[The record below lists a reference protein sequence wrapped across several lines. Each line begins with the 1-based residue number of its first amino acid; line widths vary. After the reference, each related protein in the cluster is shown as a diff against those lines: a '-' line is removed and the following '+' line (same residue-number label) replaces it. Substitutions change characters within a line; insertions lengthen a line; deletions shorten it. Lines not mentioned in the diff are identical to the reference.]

1 MKWMKAIASAAAL
14 LAIATSA
21 AAPGVRAEAVPAPRR
36 VLFIGNSLTYAN
48 DMPKLVERMSER
60 IGEPISTSTVAFA
73 DFSLGDHWD
82 KGDAL
87 AAIRRGGWDLVVLQ
101 QGPSSLPESR
111 DQLVADTRRFDV
123 EIRKAGART
132 ALYQVW
138 PPKARERFAPDVSRS
153 YAEAAKAVGGLL
165 LPVGDAWQETFKFD
179 PAAKLYGADEFHP
192 SLEGSQLAARVIV
205 EAITGKKLPR

>member
-1 MKWMKAIASAAAL
+1 MKVVAALVVAAAL
-14 LAIATSA
+14 AVAQGHLSA
-21 AAPGVRAEAVPAPRR
+21 SPSAPAARR

-48 DMPKLVERMSER
+48 NLPQLVEQLSAPT
-60 IGEPISTSTVAFA
+60 GEPISTAMIAFA

-87 AAIRRGGWDLVVLQ
+87 AAIRRRGWDLVVLQ
-101 QGPSSLPESR
+101 QGPSSLAESR
-111 DQLVADTRRFDV
+111 AQLIADTIRFDV

-153 YAEAAKAVGGLL
+153 YADAAKAVGGLL
-165 LPVGDAWQETFKFD
+165 LPVGDAWQAALKAD
-179 PAAKLYGADEFHP
+179 PAIAVYGPDEFHP
-192 SLEGSQLAARVIV
+192 SLAGSTLAARVIV
-205 EAITGKKLPR
+205 ETITGKKTR

>member
-1 MKWMKAIASAAAL
+1 MRTAAL
-14 LAIATSA
+14 LLAVAASWGASA
-21 AAPGVRAEAVPAPRR
+21 PAPVQGGQPASRR

-48 DMPKLVERMSER
+48 DLPKLVERTSV
-60 IGEPISTSTVAFA
+60 GVLEPITTAVVAFP

-87 AAIRRGGWDLVVLQ
+87 AAIRRGGWDFVVLQ
-101 QGPSSLPESR
+101 QGPSSMPESR
-111 DQLVADTRRFDV
+111 AQLIADTRRFDI
-123 EIRKAGART
+123 EIRRAGART

-165 LPVGDAWQETFKFD
+165 LPVGDAWQAALKAD
-179 PAAKLYGADEFHP
+179 PAMRLYGPDEFHP
-192 SLEGSQLAARVIV
+192 SIEGSALAARVIV
-205 EAITGKKLPR
+205 ETITGKPVPRR